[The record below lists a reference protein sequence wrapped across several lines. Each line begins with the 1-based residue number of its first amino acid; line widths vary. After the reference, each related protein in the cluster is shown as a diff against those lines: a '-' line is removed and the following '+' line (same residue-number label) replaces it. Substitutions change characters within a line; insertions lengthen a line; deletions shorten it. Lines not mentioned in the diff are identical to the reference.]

1 MTKILDF
8 MNPTR
13 WIILG
18 LLVLALIAAGWRVHH
33 NIWTAGYDAAH
44 AQYAA
49 QAVAVDTKREA
60 VAAPIIQKQIV
71 IQTRIRTVTETITKE
86 IPVYVKADACPLPG
100 GFRVLHDA
108 AASSE
113 IPDPARI
120 PDAATVPAQVATET
134 LVANYGNCHAIAARL
149 TGLQEWVRAQQ
160 NLTR

>member
-1 MTKILDF
+1 MNTILDF

-44 AQYAA
+44 AQYAV

-86 IPVYVKADACPLPG
+86 IPVYVKADACSLPG
-100 GFRVLHDA
+100 GYRVLHDA

-113 IPDPARI
+113 VPDPARI
-120 PDAATVPAQVATET
+120 PDAATVPAQDIAAT
-134 LVANYGNCHAIAARL
+134 VVFNYGACISNAERL
-149 TGLQEWVRAQQ
+149 KGLQEWVRAQEA
-160 NLTR
+160 LK